1 MASQS
6 QNVADVAVQPHPTCM
21 ESVNRIVKLPAVE
34 QTIQTVHDIY
44 GKVKDYNNLTN
55 WTLQTAEDTVNKAVT
70 VGKPYATPVI
80 KNLEGPI
87 KKVDDV
93 LCTGLDYVEAK
104 VPAVKLPPKE
114 LISQIYT
121 STKDYVTSHVNPAV
135 ESAKAYV
142 EPAVKT
148 AKDIVEPA
156 VKTAKDL
163 VEPVV
168 ENVKF
173 KVDGYL
179 QKNVEQETEE
189 KTGPTSADVP
199 TNTAHTE

>member
-114 LISQIYT
+114 IYT